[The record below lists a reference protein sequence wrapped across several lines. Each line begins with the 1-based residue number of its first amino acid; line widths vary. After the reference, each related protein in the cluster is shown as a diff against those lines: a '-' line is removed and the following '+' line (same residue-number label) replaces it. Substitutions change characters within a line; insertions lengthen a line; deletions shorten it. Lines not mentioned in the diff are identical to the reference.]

1 MDEKTI
7 IIADRDLDY
16 CGTIAVF
23 FRRAGYRVEATASA
37 DQVLRSVHERRAP
50 VLLLGSAFGSEVPS
64 PELVRLLK
72 KCNRQLQIIMVC
84 DEVSLDQERKVR
96 QEGIFYH
103 ALKPASEREA
113 AELGQAVACAFEK
126 QAADARRNRGHCLL
140 PAAVHHEKVRP
151 QLVQLLPWMVGLV
164 VLMLATNYLSFSSVN
179 TAQDGNNFAVWL
191 FLGFCAAIVIGQ
203 LLPIFR
209 IKLATGRA
217 AQRQGAPEK
226 AGRGGN

>member
-37 DQVLRSVHERRAP
+37 DQVLRSVRERRAP

-84 DEVSLDQERKVR
+84 DGVTLDQERQVR

-126 QAADARRNRGHCLL
+126 QAADARRSRGHYLL
-140 PAAVHHEKVRP
+140 PAAAHHEKVRP

-164 VLMLATNYLSFSSVN
+164 ALVLCTDAIPRRAAS
-179 TAQDGNNFAVWL
+179 TAQQGSDFAIWL
-191 FLGFCAAIVIGQ
+191 FLGFCAMIVVGQ

-209 IKLATGRA
+209 IRLALGRA
-217 AQRQGAPEK
+217 ARRQQVSESSRSGK
-226 AGRGGN
+226 